1 MDCIA
6 DMLYPSILFL
16 HLSYMVYYLHAM
28 LSGRVDPH
36 LAVCNMLLEN
46 ENHESEMPCGSFQL
60 TKMSINNRVVHTG
73 VYFSHL
79 CANALPCSKITRC
92 PLTVIHHFFCRADQM
107 CFLWRRVWPFALRPP
122 NQNASSVDQKKQAAE
137 QELDAT
143 NSGSGFTLWPRATC
157 VSCSA
162 PTGKHLSS
170 SRLWPAWT
178 AWRRWRNESER
189 IESWLLG
196 CYVCA

>member
-1 MDCIA
+1 MPLGGSISLLLVSFEPFQWSEQTWGRFLFLNNWIFFLSFSFLFFLSFDMFLPFLEALCILESNLCHIQYSTIFIKVQMHHLVLFSSTSAPVEMDCIA
-6 DMLYPSILFL
+6 DMLYPYILFL

-79 CANALPCSKITRC
+79 CANALPCS
-92 PLTVIHHFFCRADQM
+92 
-107 CFLWRRVWPFALRPP
+107 
-122 NQNASSVDQKKQAAE
+122 
-137 QELDAT
+137 
-143 NSGSGFTLWPRATC
+143 
-157 VSCSA
+157 
-162 PTGKHLSS
+162 
-170 SRLWPAWT
+170 
-178 AWRRWRNESER
+178 
-189 IESWLLG
+189 
-196 CYVCA
+196 